1 MDETQAL
8 SIVAALAD
16 GVNPATGEVFGPDS
30 PYQSAQ
36 VVRALYCVLNAV
48 QNKSKSA
55 PRRRETL
62 PRNAGKPWT
71 PEEDKTLLAG
81 FDGGKSIADLAHQ
94 HERTTAGITARLE
107 KHGRVESQSGTPRS
121 RYAQSRPH
129 ANSEV
134 RQNGRGVS
142 ERP

>member
-16 GVNPATGEVFGPDS
+16 GVNPLTGEVFAPDS

-36 VVRALYCVLNAV
+36 IVRALYCVLNAL
-48 QNKSKSA
+48 QGKSKDA
-55 PRRRETL
+55 PRRREGL

-94 HERTTAGITARLE
+94 HERTTAGISARLE
-107 KHGRVESQSGTPRS
+107 KHGRVDQQSGAPRS
-121 RYAQSRPH
+121 RFVQSRPH
-129 ANSEV
+129 TTPESK
-134 RQNGRGVS
+134 QNGNAAN
-142 ERP
+142 ERR